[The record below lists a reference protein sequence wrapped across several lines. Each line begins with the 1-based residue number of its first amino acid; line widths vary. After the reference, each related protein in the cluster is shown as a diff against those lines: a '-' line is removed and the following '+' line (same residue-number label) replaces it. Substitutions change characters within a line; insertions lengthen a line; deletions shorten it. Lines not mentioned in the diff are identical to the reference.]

1 VRSASFRYL
10 NHVIYHIPSIPLRC
24 ERGGGHATLASVPR
38 NRLSHTASLGQLD
51 GHSAMASPES
61 AAQPENHQ
69 QTPPL
74 EQAAEPA
81 PDPESPPLECG
92 EQPQQVP
99 LLHLADDQHESP
111 FLEEQVDRNT
121 ASGYHSL
128 GDVLLTT
135 TLVFIPFVG
144 LNVGLIAVVTT
155 SRYRA
160 SHSDPYESDAFDDAF
175 YVRFSATSFVFLASL
190 SSTLATSLVGLVM
203 TLVSFS
209 AAKRLASLSRQLNVD
224 QLPTAFQLGLLIRI
238 LEAAIFDSLKHL
250 LQRKERIKLR
260 SLVKSLFLALAMIN
274 VIGYLER

>member
-1 VRSASFRYL
+1 
-10 NHVIYHIPSIPLRC
+10 
-24 ERGGGHATLASVPR
+24 
-38 NRLSHTASLGQLD
+38 
-51 GHSAMASPES
+51 MAADS
-61 AAQPENHQ
+61 AAHPEDHQ
-69 QTPPL
+69 QSLQQEPAAEPGPDPDRPPL
-74 EQAAEPA
+74 EPAEQ
-81 PDPESPPLECG
+81 LHG
-92 EQPQQVP
+92 QQQVP
-99 LLHLADDQHESP
+99 LLQPAAQPDDQHESG
-111 FLEEQVDRNT
+111 FLEEKADNKT
-121 ASGYHSL
+121 TSGYRSL
-128 GDVLLTT
+128 GDVLLATA
-135 TLVFIPFVG
+135 LILIPFFG
-144 LNVGLIAVVTT
+144 LNVGLIAVVTMN
-155 SRYRA
+155 RYRP
-160 SHSDPYESDAFDDAF
+160 SNLDPYESEAFDDAF

>member
-1 VRSASFRYL
+1 
-10 NHVIYHIPSIPLRC
+10 
-24 ERGGGHATLASVPR
+24 
-38 NRLSHTASLGQLD
+38 
-51 GHSAMASPES
+51 MAADS
-61 AAQPENHQ
+61 AAHPEDHQ
-69 QTPPL
+69 QSLQQEPAAEPGPDPDRPPL
-74 EQAAEPA
+74 EPAEQ
-81 PDPESPPLECG
+81 LHG
-92 EQPQQVP
+92 QQQVP

-190 SSTLATSLVGLVM
+190 SSSLATSLVGLVM

-209 AAKRLASLSRQLNVD
+209 AAKRLANLSRQLNVD
-224 QLPTAFQLGLLIRI
+224 QLPTPFQLGLLIRI
-238 LEAAIFDSLKHL
+238 LQGAILDSVKHL
-250 LQRKERIKLR
+250 LQRKERTKLR
-260 SLVKSLFLALAMIN
+260 GLVKSLFSALAIIN
-274 VIGYLER
+274 LIGYLER